1 MKTSATA
8 FWERVHPAWV
18 GLLAFLLYLRTLGY
32 GFVAYDDPWLLRDNV
47 LLRNGSFDSVW
58 RVLTDLS
65 WEQRYRLGAEYLPV
79 RDLSVMLDFAI
90 YGDWIG
96 GLRLTQVLLFSGIC
110 ALLATLTLA
119 LFRNR
124 ALAWLTGILFTT
136 HPIHVEAA
144 SWLSERK
151 GVLGSFL
158 LCSSLLVA
166 VSYLRRG
173 GWGRAALACLLFL
186 LAVGSKAPGIA
197 GAGALVLIMLWVDS
211 ALPWTRRAIFA
222 VCYALSGLLVFAV
235 SLRVSRMMGII
246 VPYHG
251 EGFADTLLLFFEVHT
266 HYLKSMAYGGP
277 YAIAYPF
284 QPGHAELGRWLLG
297 AIAALSGVGAVASS
311 LFGRW
316 RRGAVTFGLA
326 WWLIFIAPVSH
337 LLVPLQNY
345 AADRYIWLAGFGLLL
360 ALSAALLKLPRVASV
375 PIAAT
380 LIAVGTAWT
389 IVQTPV
395 WSSSEALFEN
405 AVHVMPGNVG
415 GWDKLAFMAAKRDE
429 PELAWSFPVEGLRHS
444 PGNWR
449 LLHRQG
455 LLLSADGKIDAAIE
469 AMERA
474 ASTPESHKAYANL
487 ALLYLRR
494 GDRADALR
502 AAEEAVRLEARSASN
517 QRALGIVAYG
527 IGDSGTACRAFERA
541 FELDP
546 HDQDNQK
553 NLELCVRQEEV
564 R

>member
-8 FWERVHPAWV
+8 FLARLHPAWV
-18 GLLAFLLYLRTLGY
+18 GLLAFVLYIRTLGY
-32 GFVAYDDPWLLRDNV
+32 GFVAYDDPWLVRDNP
-47 LLRNGSFDSVW
+47 LLRNGSLDSIW

-79 RDLSVMLDFAI
+79 RDLSVMLDFAM
-90 YGDWIG
+90 YGDWVG
-96 GLRLTQVLLFSGIC
+96 GLRLTQVLLFSGVC

-136 HPIHVEAA
+136 HPIQVEAA

-173 GWGRAALACLLFL
+173 GLGRAVLACLLFL
-186 LAVGSKAPGIA
+186 LSVGSKAPGIA
-197 GAGALVLIMLWVDS
+197 GVGVLVLIMLWLDS
-211 ALPWTRRAIFA
+211 TLPWRRRAIFA

-251 EGFADTLLLFFEVHT
+251 DGFADTLLLFFEVHT

-284 QPGHAELGRWLLG
+284 QPGSAELGRWLLG
-297 AIAALSGVGAVASS
+297 AIAALACVGAVVLA
-311 LFGRW
+311 LLGRW

-326 WWLIFIAPVSH
+326 WWLIFLAPVSH

-360 ALSAALLKLPRVASV
+360 ALSATLLELPRVALA
-375 PIAAT
+375 PIAAA
-380 LIAVGTAWT
+380 LIALGTAWT
-389 IVQTPV
+389 LVQTPV

-415 GWDKLAFMAAKRDE
+415 AWDKLASLASKRDE
-429 PELAWSFPVEGLRHS
+429 PGLAWSYTVEGLRYS
-444 PGNWR
+444 PGHWR
-449 LLHRQG
+449 LVHRQG

-469 AMERA
+469 TMERA

-502 AAEEAVRLEARSASN
+502 AAQEAVRLQSRSARN
-517 QRALGIVAYG
+517 QRALGIVSYE
-527 IGDSGTACRAFERA
+527 IGDSGTACQAFGRA

-546 HDQDNQK
+546 YDPDNQK
-553 NLELCVRQEEV
+553 NLELCGREEV